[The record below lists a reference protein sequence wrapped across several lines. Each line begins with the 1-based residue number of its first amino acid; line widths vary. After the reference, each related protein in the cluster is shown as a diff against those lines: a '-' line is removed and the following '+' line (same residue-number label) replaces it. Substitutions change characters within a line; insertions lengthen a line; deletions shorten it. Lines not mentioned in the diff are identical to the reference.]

1 MPLPEEFSVT
11 KRGRDKKTAT
21 DAGSDYLLLLVL
33 AVALAWKRMSIAI
46 EFKDYSGSMNSAAME
61 QAAFFT
67 GVRDMAVKQATP
79 GTLDR
84 VLLVQVA
91 ISAAPVFAPITPYT
105 KAVGLE
111 APPNGST
118 AQFETAADL
127 ARLLTLLTDR
137 AAKEGVSIKQTD
149 FRFVGDGRSTFETD
163 ELIQQGWE
171 PLVKVLRRIGAN
183 VTVIGPKQEM
193 CDVPVLEDLAKPFG
207 QPVHMLD
214 TADPAKLYQWQ
225 VADLL
230 SMTGQPTSREDP
242 TLRELILKARG
253 LK

>member
-1 MPLPEEFSVT
+1 MLPSAKGSRKAAAGVAAP
-11 KRGRDKKTAT
+11 KT
-21 DAGSDYLLLLVL
+21 GSDYLLALVL
-33 AVALAWKRMSIAI
+33 AVALAWKRMSLAV
-46 EFKDYSGSMNSAAME
+46 EVRDYSGSMHSVSME
-61 QAAFFT
+61 QAAFFSR
-67 GVRDMAVKQATP
+67 VRDVAVTQAAP
-79 GTLDR
+79 GSLDR

-118 AQFETAADL
+118 AQFETAAEL

-137 AAKEGVSIKQTD
+137 AANEGVSFKQTD
-149 FRFVGDGRSTFETD
+149 FRFVGDGRSTFESD
-163 ELIQQGWE
+163 ELVRQGWE
-171 PLVKVLRRIGAN
+171 PLVKVLQRIGAN

-193 CDVPVLEDLAKPFG
+193 CDIPVLEDLAKPFG

-214 TADPAKLYQWQ
+214 TADETIHQWQ

-230 SMTGQPTSREDP
+230 SMTGKPTSREDP
-242 TLRELILKARG
+242 TIRDLILKARQG
-253 LK
+253 K

>member
-1 MPLPEEFSVT
+1 MIPST
-11 KRGRDKKTAT
+11 KGGRKAA
-21 DAGSDYLLLLVL
+21 AGAAAPNPASDYLLALVF
-33 AVALAWKRMSIAI
+33 AVALAWKRMSVAV
-46 EFKDYSGSMNSAAME
+46 EVRDYSGSMHPAAME

-67 GVRDMAVKQATP
+67 RVRDVAVKQAVP
-79 GTLDR
+79 GSLDR

-118 AQFETAADL
+118 AQFETAAEL

-149 FRFVGDGRSTFETD
+149 FRFVGDGRSTFESD
-163 ELIQQGWE
+163 ELVQQGWE

-193 CDVPVLEDLAKPFG
+193 CDLPVLEDLAKPFG
-207 QPVHMLD
+207 QPVYMLD
-214 TADPAKLYQWQ
+214 TADATLYQWQ

-242 TLRELILKARG
+242 TIRDLILKARQG
-253 LK
+253 K

>member
-1 MPLPEEFSVT
+1 MLPS
-11 KRGRDKKTAT
+11 KKSGIGRGKAPHDSTPA
-21 DAGSDYLLLLVL
+21 DYLLALVL
-33 AVALAWKRMSIAI
+33 AVALAWKRMSLAV
-46 EFKDYSGSMNSAAME
+46 EVRDYSGSMHTAAME

-67 GVRDMAVKQATP
+67 GVRDVAVKQAAP

-118 AQFETAADL
+118 AQFETAAEL

-137 AAKEGVSIKQTD
+137 AAKEGVSFKQTD

-163 ELIQQGWE
+163 ELVQQGWE
-171 PLVKVLRRIGAN
+171 PLVKVLQRIGAN

-193 CDVPVLEDLAKPFG
+193 CDIPVLEDLAKPFG
-207 QPVHMLD
+207 QPVYMLD
-214 TADPAKLYQWQ
+214 TADTTLHQWQ

-242 TLRELILKARG
+242 TIRDLILKARQG
-253 LK
+253 K